1 MSFRTLD
8 LNLLRV
14 FDVVMIERQVTR
26 AADRLAMTQPAV
38 SNALRRLREALG
50 DDLFVSGPAGVTP
63 TRRAEALWPAVR
75 QAMQSLRDTIEPEHF
90 DPRHAI
96 GRGFTL
102 LMADATAA
110 VWLPEVARLWARHGA
125 ACDLRVAGLTS
136 RDPRPALDPGMADV
150 AIGFFPDVARAVAAE
165 GDGGSTRME
174 PLYRCRYVAVMRHDH
189 PLAEPGEPLTLDR
202 YCAASHARVDFAG
215 RPHGFVDEAL
225 HRLGRSRRIVLTLE
239 SFATALEVV
248 AGSDL
253 VTVLPLTFLQSSPR
267 AGHLVFKDLP
277 LDLPP
282 IEVDMLWHRR
292 FDHDAGQR
300 WLRELLRE
308 AAQAVT

>member
-14 FDVVMIERQVTR
+14 FDVVMIERHVTR

-38 SNALRRLREALG
+38 SNALRRLRESIG
-50 DDLFVSGPAGVTP
+50 DDLFISGPAGVTP
-63 TRRAEALWPAVR
+63 TRRAEQLWPAVR
-75 QAMQSLRDTIEPEHF
+75 QAMQSLRDTIEPAHF

-96 GRGFTL
+96 GRSFTL

-110 VWLPEVARLWARHGA
+110 VWMPAVARLWTQHGA

-150 AIGFFPDVARAVAAE
+150 AIGFFPDLARELAAE
-165 GDGGSTRME
+165 GGGGVARLE
-174 PLYRCRYVAVMRHDH
+174 PLYRCRYVAVMRQGH
-189 PLAEPGEPLTLDR
+189 PLAAPGEPLTLER
-202 YCAASHARVDFAG
+202 YCAALHTRVNFAG

-225 HRLGRSRRIVLTLE
+225 RRLNRQRRVMLTVE
-239 SFATALEVV
+239 SFATAIEVV

-253 VTVLPLTFLQSSPR
+253 VTVLPLTFLKSSPR
-267 AGHLVFKDLP
+267 AGELVFMDLP
-277 LDLPP
+277 LELPP
-282 IEVDMLWHRR
+282 IEVGMVWHRR

-300 WLRELLRE
+300 WLRGLLRE